1 MIGVFDAGE
10 DISKLSF
17 TGRDFSDMPEEQQ
30 EALLRAKSNLVF
42 SRAEPKHK
50 QVGSAGSGGER
61 RGAASRVVLCELPC
75 CAVVACSEGGIMS
88 SSSSALYEE
97 ICSSATSAK

>member
-1 MIGVFDAGE
+1 VWLFYDGVAEDLIICTHVGDNKATAEAICRMIGVFDAGE

-50 QVGSAGSGGER
+50 QVGSAGSS
-61 RGAASRVVLCELPC
+61 GAVQGCPV
-75 CAVVACSEGGIMS
+75 
-88 SSSSALYEE
+88 
-97 ICSSATSAK
+97 